1 MSCQSPRRIP
11 RAGLTRYLTS
21 RLGSLGQIEYIFS
34 DKTGTLTQNAMIFQ
48 QCSIAGVVSLY
59 PLPRP
64 FAMSRLTLSSLFPS
78 AQVYKG
84 DGKIPEG
91 TEVPETKHV
100 GGPGSDGLT
109 MQVSSNDTAIND
121 SGSSDQA
128 LKSDA
133 GKDTASVAE
142 GIVKVKLP
150 KDVLATFHSD
160 ELDQTLQDHDSENFT
175 NVAGFFTNLALCHTA
190 MAVETHG
197 VIEYTAQSP
206 DESALYVSSSVF
218 LILERLS

>member
-1 MSCQSPRRIP
+1 
-11 RAGLTRYLTS
+11 
-21 RLGSLGQIEYIFS
+21 
-34 DKTGTLTQNAMIFQ
+34 
-48 QCSIAGVVSLY
+48 
-59 PLPRP
+59 
-64 FAMSRLTLSSLFPS
+64 
-78 AQVYKG
+78 
-84 DGKIPEG
+84 
-91 TEVPETKHV
+91 
-100 GGPGSDGLT
+100 

-142 GIVKVKLP
+142 GSVKVKLP
-150 KDVLATFHSD
+150 KDVLAPFHSE
-160 ELDQTLQDHDSENFT
+160 ELDQTLRDHDSENFT

-206 DESALYVSSSVF
+206 DESALYVSPSVF